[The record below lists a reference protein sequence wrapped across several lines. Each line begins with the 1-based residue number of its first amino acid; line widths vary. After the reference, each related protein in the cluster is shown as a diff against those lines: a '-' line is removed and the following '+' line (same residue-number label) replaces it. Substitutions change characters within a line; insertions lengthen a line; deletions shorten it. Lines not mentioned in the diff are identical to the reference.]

1 MIVEACLPWNP
12 VPEQFTGDWQVDV
25 VHLEEAH
32 TAESVRRGASVSVA
46 IAAYSD
52 PTAER
57 PRENRAWR
65 LDFVGCCAFRHRT
78 INYEGAAPLTRPGT
92 DAHSA
97 FWEIAPSRFITESGA
112 QGSCSHLTFHHYV
125 IVAAIHDVYEFVAT
139 GWNVESLP
147 KDWARPFSGEPFPG
161 W

>member
-1 MIVEACLPWNP
+1 MIVEACLAWKPI
-12 VPEQFTGDWQVDV
+12 PELFTGVWQVDV

-32 TAESVRRGASVSVA
+32 TAESLHRKAGVSVA
-46 IAAYSD
+46 IAAYSE

-65 LDFVGCCAFRHRT
+65 LDFSGCAAFRRRI
-78 INYEGAAPLTRPGT
+78 INYEGAAPLTRP

-97 FWEIAPSRFITESGA
+97 FWEIAPSHFIVESGV
-112 QGSCSHLTFHHYV
+112 QGSVQHLTSHHYV

-139 GWNVESLP
+139 SWSVEPLP
-147 KDWARPFSGEPFPG
+147 EAWARPFSAEPFPG

>member
-1 MIVEACLPWNP
+1 MIVEACLPWKP
-12 VPEQFTGDWQVDV
+12 IPEQFTGDWQVDV

-32 TAESVRRGASVSVA
+32 TAESLRRGASVSVA
-46 IAAYSD
+46 IAAYSE

-65 LDFVGCCAFRHRT
+65 LDFTGCWAFRRRT
-78 INYEGAAPLTRPGT
+78 INYEGAAPLTRP

-97 FWEIAPSRFITESGA
+97 LWEISPSHFIIESGA
-112 QGSCSHLTFHHYV
+112 QGAYSHLALHHYV
-125 IVAAIHDVYEFVAT
+125 IVAAIHDAYEFVAT
-139 GWNVESLP
+139 GWNVEPLP
-147 KDWARPFSGEPFPG
+147 EEWARPFSNEPFPD